1 VVWVYFSFNVIT
13 DMYLL
18 SIPLPMLWKSSLRPV
33 KKVGLMILF
42 GGGILVIA
50 CATLRCVLIVTV
62 RQHHSIPSIYCL
74 TNDQLIQDPVNGAQ
88 LAGSW
93 AVRETFVAV
102 IIGNIPMIY
111 PFFRRTTRKFLD
123 SSLFESINLSRN
135 TKSQADGN
143 GDFHG
148 PSAGSSFGAGKKKF
162 GGGRTLYP
170 LSTIGGADR
179 EGSEE
184 RIIGRGEEVGKDGYT
199 NGKEGMVGKTL
210 SDGGNNKES
219 TAITV
224 VTETIVHERERM
236 DGETGLQKSHW
247 PIV

>member
-1 VVWVYFSFNVIT
+1 
-13 DMYLL
+13 MQ
-18 SIPLPMLWKSSLRPV
+18 MLWRAKIPTPRKL
-33 KKVGLMILF
+33 LLLAMF
-42 GGGILVIA
+42 GGGVFIMAAGI
-50 CATLRCVLIVTV
+50 LRCILIL
-62 RQHHSIPSIYCL
+62 R
-74 TNDQLIQDPVNGAQ
+74 DPVGGAQ
-88 LAGSW
+88 QAG
-93 AVRETFVAV
+93 FVAV